1 MRAQLN
7 KIAEIGEEFAKLGVQ
22 IGMPTGYN
30 YFNKKKDWLDGVQV
44 IYTSPFYKVS
54 VKSTLED
61 DAVFMFKDIN
71 IALKRRKV
79 DLPLDITDKEME
91 GLIQELETELEYF
104 RSAEGLLELKEIV
117 NEIWAKTKWV
127 V

>member
-1 MRAQLN
+1 MRTQLN
-7 KIAEIGEEFAKLGVQ
+7 RIAEIGAEFAKLGVQ
-22 IGMPTGYN
+22 MGMPTGFN

-54 VKSTLED
+54 IKSTLED
-61 DAVFMFKDIN
+61 DAVFMFKDID

-79 DLPLDITDKEME
+79 DLPLDITDKELE
-91 GLIQELETELEYF
+91 GLIQELETELEHF

-117 NEIWAKTKWV
+117 DEIWAKTKWV

>member
-1 MRAQLN
+1 MREQLN
-7 KIAEIGEEFAKLGVQ
+7 RIAEIGAEFAKLGVQ
-22 IGMPTGYN
+22 MGMPTGYN

-61 DAVFMFKDIN
+61 DTVFTFKDIR

-79 DLPLDITDKEME
+79 DLPLDITDEQLE
-91 GLIQELETELEYF
+91 GLIKELETELEYLK
-104 RSAEGLLELKEIV
+104 STEGLLELKEV
-117 NEIWAKTKWV
+117 VDESWAKTKWV

>member
-1 MRAQLN
+1 MRTQLN
-7 KIAEIGEEFAKLGVQ
+7 RIAEIGEEFAKLGVQ
-22 IGMPTGYN
+22 MGMPTGYN

-61 DAVFMFKDIN
+61 DTVFTFKDIR

-79 DLPLDITDKEME
+79 DLPLDITDEQLE
-91 GLIQELETELEYF
+91 GFIKELETELEYL
-104 RSAEGLLELKEIV
+104 RSAEGLLELKEV
-117 NEIWAKTKWV
+117 VDESWAKTNWAV
-127 V
+127 

>member
-1 MRAQLN
+1 MREQLN
-7 KIAEIGEEFAKLGVQ
+7 RIAEIGAEFAKLGVQ
-22 IGMPTGYN
+22 MGMPTGYN

-61 DAVFMFKDIN
+61 DTVFTYKDIN

-79 DLPLDITDKEME
+79 DLPLDITDEQLE
-91 GLIQELETELEYF
+91 GLIKELETELEYL
-104 RSAEGLLELKEIV
+104 RSSEGLLELKEV
-117 NEIWAKTKWV
+117 VDESWAKTKWV

>member
-1 MRAQLN
+1 MRSQLN
-7 KIAEIGEEFAKLGVQ
+7 RIAEIGEEFAKLGVQ
-22 IGMPTGYN
+22 MGMPTGYN

-61 DAVFMFKDIN
+61 DTVFTYKDIN

-79 DLPLDITDKEME
+79 DLPLDITDEQLE
-91 GLIQELETELEYF
+91 GFIKELETELEYL
-104 RSAEGLLELKEIV
+104 RSSEGLLELKEVV
-117 NEIWAKTKWV
+117 NESWAQTNWMV
-127 V
+127 

>member
-1 MRAQLN
+1 MREQLYR
-7 KIAEIGEEFAKLGVQ
+7 IAEIGADFAKLVVQ
-22 IGMPTGYN
+22 MGMPTGFN
-30 YFNKKKDWLDGVQV
+30 YFNKKKDWLDVVQV

-61 DAVFMFKDIN
+61 DTVFTFKDID

-79 DLPLDITDKEME
+79 DLPLDITDEQLE
-91 GLIQELETELEYF
+91 GFIKELETELEYLK
-104 RSAEGLLELKEIV
+104 STEGLLELKEV
-117 NEIWAKTKWV
+117 VDESWAKTKWV

>member
-79 DLPLDITDKEME
+79 DLPLDITDKELE